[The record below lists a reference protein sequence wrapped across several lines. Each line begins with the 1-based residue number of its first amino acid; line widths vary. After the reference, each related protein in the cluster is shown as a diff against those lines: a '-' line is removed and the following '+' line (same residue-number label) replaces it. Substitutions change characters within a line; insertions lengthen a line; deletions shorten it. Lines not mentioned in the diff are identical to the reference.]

1 MTRIKVKSTARAQKE
16 ASVTARCKVRAKT
29 LWPGWPVPDDMVV
42 EAVTK
47 TWSIEE
53 IRAFWANVL
62 MEHYSGSMS
71 RTRES
76 MRMSGWSPPSVA
88 QLTELLAEE
97 PCKSWLEGG
106 GLTRERRAGLA
117 TDFDVKLFWSKIL
130 LNPREA
136 RSFRFRASENLAKAF
151 GMFVEH
157 HKHEVGVSVADAI
170 KLLNERGKAS

>member
-1 MTRIKVKSTARAQKE
+1 MARIKVKTTASAQRE
-16 ASVTARCKVRAKT
+16 MANLARCRVRAKE
-29 LWPGWPVPDDMVV
+29 LWPGWPVPDDIVV

-47 TWSIEE
+47 AWSFEE

-62 MEHYSGSMS
+62 MEHYTGQMN

-76 MRMSGWSPPSVA
+76 MRMAGWAPPTVA
-88 QLTELLAEE
+88 QLSELLSEE

-117 TDFDVKLFWSKIL
+117 TDFDIKLFWSRVL

-136 RSFRFRASENLAKAF
+136 RTFRFRASENLAKAY
-151 GMFVEH
+151 GMFVD
-157 HKHEVGVSVADAI
+157 KVKGTLEVSLADAI
-170 KLLNERGKAS
+170 KVLDARGKAS